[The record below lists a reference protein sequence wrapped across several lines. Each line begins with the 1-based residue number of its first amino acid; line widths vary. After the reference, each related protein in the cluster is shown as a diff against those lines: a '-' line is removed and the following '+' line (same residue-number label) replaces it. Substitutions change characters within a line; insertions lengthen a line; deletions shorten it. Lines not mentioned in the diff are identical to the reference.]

1 MTVGKSDPSRA
12 FTVAPTT
19 QGGKAGPSYQFK
31 SPFAWSLRGV
41 CHSALVIGP
50 RIDWTRGK
58 PRGAF
63 IGLPALRFPSPVN
76 QQAIVLD
83 PIEVGLQALAVRSVA
98 IEVIRCRFQALVF
111 HSQCL
116 FFGQQGQ
123 TFGVEFGVGHEMRC
137 TVSYDQQGGC
147 ERSSASPPRTREL
160 RPPFSRATA
169 GTPTTFEAKGWA

>member
-50 RIDWTRGK
+50 RIDWTRGR
-58 PRGAF
+58 RGA
-63 IGLPALRFPSPVN
+63 PSMAYPLRFPSPVK

-83 PIEVGLQALAVRSVA
+83 PIEVGPQALTVRSVA

-123 TFGVEFGVGHEMRC
+123 TFGFEFGVCHEMRC
-137 TVSYDQQGGC
+137 TVSYDQQGGANA
-147 ERSSASPPRTREL
+147 RPPHPRAPESL